1 MIPPESLHDR
11 SFEEYLRRKDPL
23 VSVVITS
30 YNKGAYLHESIG
42 SILGQS
48 YPHVEVV
55 VVNDGSSDDT
65 SSIVTQII
73 RENSGRMISLIEQ
86 ENRGVSVARNVGL
99 SKVTGRVV
107 MVLDGDDKVAPQ
119 YIDRALQGLRNH
131 SGHIFRPNQQ
141 NFGNSQDQWMPNPY
155 DPYSIRYDNCF
166 PTPSIFDRRLFE
178 ITGGY
183 KPCLSFC
190 EDWEF
195 WLNCSKAKPRV
206 VQSPEFLT
214 YWRNTDTGLH
224 AEGVAGRWQEAFA
237 SIAILNQECYPVQ
250 EVLTAHQNVPHFPS
264 AYLQRFEKLRTHNPD
279 DWFLAFIFG
288 LVAEQAGNIDLAIER
303 QCEAQEKCGEREWQP
318 YFRLGMLARSI
329 NKFPEA
335 GALLHEV
342 RTRRPDMAP
351 VVNPVLQEM
360 SKG

>member
-1 MIPPESLHDR
+1 
-11 SFEEYLRRKDPL
+11 
-23 VSVVITS
+23 VVITS
-30 YNKGAYLHESIG
+30 YNKGVYLRESIG
-42 SILGQS
+42 SILEQS
-48 YPHVEVV
+48 YPNVEIV

-65 SSIVTQII
+65 SGIVTQLIC
-73 RENSGRMISLIEQ
+73 ENPGRMLSLVEQ

-99 SKVTGRVV
+99 SKVAGRVV

-119 YIDRALQGLRNH
+119 YIERALIGLRQH
-131 SGHIFRPNQQ
+131 RGQIFRPNQQ

-155 DPYSIRYDNCF
+155 DPYTIRYDNCF

-206 VQSPEFLT
+206 VESPEFLT
-214 YWRNTDTGLH
+214 FWRNTDTGLH
-224 AEGVAGRWQEAFA
+224 AEGVQGKWQEAFV

-250 EVLTAHQNVPHFPS
+250 EVLTAHQNVPHFPPS
-264 AYLQRFEKLRTHNPD
+264 YLHRFEKLLALHPQE
-279 DWFLAFIFG
+279 WFLPFIFG
-288 LVAEQAGNIDLAIER
+288 LIAEHAGNIELAIER
-303 QCEAQEKCGEREWQP
+303 QCKAQERCGDREWQP
-318 YFRLGMLARSI
+318 YFRLGLLARAG
-329 NKFPEA
+329 NKISEA
-335 GALLHEV
+335 CAFLHEV

-351 VVNPVLQEM
+351 LVNPVIKEM
-360 SKG
+360 AKS